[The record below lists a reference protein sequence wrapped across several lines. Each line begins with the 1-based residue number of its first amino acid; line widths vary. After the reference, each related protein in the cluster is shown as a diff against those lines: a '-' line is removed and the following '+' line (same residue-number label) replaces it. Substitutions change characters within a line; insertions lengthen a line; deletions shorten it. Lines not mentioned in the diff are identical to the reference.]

1 MEDNQDWIK
10 AGKIAG
16 EALLYA
22 KRIAKPGINLLELA
36 DNVELKIAE
45 LGGTPAFPVNLSLN
59 YVAAHYAPILRETIV
74 LKETD
79 ILKID
84 VGVHVNGA
92 IGDTAL
98 TVGPDNELIRASE
111 EALKAAIKEAYAG
124 NEVRKI
130 GKAIQETISSF
141 GYSPIRNLS
150 GHGLGRYMVHSGKTI
165 PNYDN
170 NDKRVLEDGETIAIE
185 PFATDGEGMV
195 IESAVSNIYR
205 LQRVKP
211 VRDMNARKVMKFVE
225 ENYKTLP
232 FARRW
237 VERGVTNS
245 SLAFML
251 LVREGV
257 LHSYAQLKE
266 QSNGMVSQAEHSLIV
281 GDKSIV
287 TTKVD

>member
-1 MEDNQDWIK
+1 MDDNQDWIK

-16 EALLYA
+16 EALQYA
-22 KRIAKPGINLLELA
+22 KSIAKPGINLLELA
-36 DNVELKIAE
+36 DNVELKIVE
-45 LGGTPAFPVNLSLN
+45 LGGQPAFPVNLSLN
-59 YVAAHYAPILRETIV
+59 HIAAHYAPVLKETIV

-79 ILKID
+79 VLKID

-92 IGDTAL
+92 VGDTAL
-98 TVGPDNELIRASE
+98 TVGPDKELIKASE
-111 EALKAAIKEAYAG
+111 EALKAAIREAYAG

-130 GKAIQETISSF
+130 GRAIQETIQSL
-141 GYSPIRNLS
+141 GYSPIKNLS
-150 GHGLGRYMVHSGKTI
+150 GHGLGRYMIHSGKTI

-170 NDKRVLEDGETIAIE
+170 GDKRVLEDGETIAIE

-195 IESAVSNIYR
+195 IESAASNIYR

-237 VERGVTNS
+237 VEREVTNS

-266 QSNGMVSQAEHSLIV
+266 QSDGMVSQAEHSLII